1 MSARAGHPGHQGLLN
16 ACPAAVRRRAPGT
29 ESPARPVS
37 HNALRTWTPRSARP
51 LTWPFAG
58 QRSQQAAYGGLLAA
72 AYLGTVPAA
81 NLLTAHVGTVPVG
94 LGMMAPAGVYLG
106 GLALV
111 LRDLTREVLGP
122 HAVLAAVA
130 AGGAVSWLLAEPR
143 LALASVAAFVLSEL
157 LDTAVY
163 EPLRR
168 LSLMVAVAVSNTV
181 GAVADSVIFLSLAF
195 GSLAFLPGQLLGKT
209 LMTLAALTVIAVV
222 RRRRRT
228 VTA

>member
-1 MSARAGHPGHQGLLN
+1 M
-16 ACPAAVRRRAPGT
+16 
-29 ESPARPVS
+29 
-37 HNALRTWTPRSARP
+37 PRSARSFAGM
-51 LTWPFAG
+51 FAG
-58 QRSQQAAYGGLLAA
+58 QLPKRAVYGGVLAA
-72 AYLGTVPAA
+72 AYLATVPAA
-81 NLLTAHVGTVPVG
+81 NLLTAHAGVVPVG

-122 HAVLAAVA
+122 RAVLAAIA

-157 LDTAVY
+157 LDAAVY

-168 LSLMVAVAVSNTV
+168 RGRMVAVAVSNTV
-181 GAVADSVIFLSLAF
+181 GAFADSVIFLSLAF

-222 RRRRRT
+222 RRRRQA

>member
-1 MSARAGHPGHQGLLN
+1 MPVIPAIRDCPTPAG
-16 ACPAAVRRRAPGT
+16 RRCAQGT
-29 ESPARPVS
+29 ESPARAAREVS
-37 HNALRTWTPRSARP
+37 RNAVRTRTPRSARSFA
-51 LTWPFAG
+51 WPFAG
-58 QRSQQAAYGGLLAA
+58 TRTQRAAYGCLLAA

-81 NLLTAHVGTVPVG
+81 NLLTAHAGLVPVG
-94 LGMMAPAGVYLG
+94 LGLLAPAGVYLG

-122 HAVLAAVA
+122 RAVLAAIA

-157 LDTAVY
+157 LDGAVY

-168 LSLMVAVAVSNTV
+168 RGLMVAVAVSNTV
-181 GAVADSVIFLSLAF
+181 GTIADSVIFLSLAF

-209 LMTLAALTVIAVV
+209 LTTLAALTVIAVV
-222 RRRRRT
+222 RRRRQA